1 MSSRPQNS
9 RRGAWRGAR
18 IALLRSALGVLL
30 TTLMMCLGSVAHVG
44 TDRAADA
51 VPVSAPAAAEAGT
64 DQRVGHRAA
73 AVVARSDDC
82 PPRDECC
89 GQADPGVRAV
99 LPASVAPL
107 PAVLPRL
114 PGSRCGSDTGV
125 RALVLPPSGGPPD
138 LHVLQVQ
145 RS

>member
-1 MSSRPQNS
+1 MSSRPQS
-9 RRGAWRGAR
+9 RRRGAWCGTR
-18 IALLRSALGVLL
+18 IAVLRPALGVLL
-30 TTLMMCLGSVAHVG
+30 ATLMMCLGSVAHVG

-51 VPVSAPAAAEAGT
+51 VPVAASAAVEAGT
-64 DQRVGHRAA
+64 DQRVGHRA

-89 GQADPGVRAV
+89 GQTDRGVRAV

-114 PGSRCGSDTGV
+114 PGSPCGSDTGI
-125 RALVLPPSGGPPD
+125 RALVLPLSGGPPD

>member
-1 MSSRPQNS
+1 MSSRPQS
-9 RRGAWRGAR
+9 RRRGAWCGTR
-18 IALLRSALGVLL
+18 IAVLRPALGVLL
-30 TTLMMCLGSVAHVG
+30 ATLMMCLGSVAHVG

-51 VPVSAPAAAEAGT
+51 VPVAAPAAVEAGT
-64 DQRVGHRAA
+64 DQRVGHRA

-89 GQADPGVRAV
+89 GQTDRGVRAV

-114 PGSRCGSDTGV
+114 PGSPCGSDTGI
-125 RALVLPPSGGPPD
+125 RALVLPLSGGPPD